1 MINPDGTEAVTITD
15 LKAEITDYDLNG
27 KELLYLADNKLH
39 SCSLD
44 GSNDK
49 VLLSDVKEFVNAG
62 SMLYYASS
70 DGVCSYTRKKEESTK
85 LFDGEIS
92 EFCCGDEKFYF
103 RRDDAYFMAD
113 SEGNEKKLVDDKL
126 VHFMLL
132 KGEYIYFVRMFD
144 KEKLDVLL
152 GQGWENTDSK
162 YLIGVGPAIWI
173 PKEGG
178 ALEELGDKNKEDLIL
193 GTTLF
198 GYPDG
203 MYTRGSI
210 VLNTLSPVENVPA
223 D

>member
-1 MINPDGTEAVTITD
+1 
-15 LKAEITDYDLNG
+15 
-27 KELLYLADNKLH
+27 
-39 SCSLD
+39 
-44 GSNDK
+44 
-49 VLLSDVKEFVNAG
+49 
-62 SMLYYASS
+62 
-70 DGVCSYTRKKEESTK
+70 
-85 LFDGEIS
+85 
-92 EFCCGDEKFYF
+92 
-103 RRDDAYFMAD
+103 MAD

-152 GQGWENTDSK
+152 GQGWEDTDSK
-162 YLIGVGPAIWI
+162 FLIGVGPAIRI